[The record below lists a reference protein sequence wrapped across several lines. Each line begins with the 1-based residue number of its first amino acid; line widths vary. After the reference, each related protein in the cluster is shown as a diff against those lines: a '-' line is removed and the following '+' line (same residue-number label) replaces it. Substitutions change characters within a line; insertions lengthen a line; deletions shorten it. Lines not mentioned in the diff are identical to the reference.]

1 MRRLEQAWSALA
13 RGCSAC
19 AVPRPGIMLRNVK
32 SNWVTFGPQLT
43 AIFMTSYPFGAD
55 RTELEKAFA
64 LPSVP
69 ADSHM
74 EVGEPIRFSESERAV
89 ALFEHPDH

>member
-1 MRRLEQAWSALA
+1 
-13 RGCSAC
+13 
-19 AVPRPGIMLRNVK
+19 MLRAVRLP
-32 SNWVTFGPQLT
+32 FRLT
-43 AIFMTSYPFGAD
+43 AAFMTYPFGAA

-69 ADSHM
+69 SAAELEPASSLQLTSNARQL
-74 EVGEPIRFSESERAV
+74 GESDRAV

>member
-1 MRRLEQAWSALA
+1 
-13 RGCSAC
+13 
-19 AVPRPGIMLRNVK
+19 MLRAVRLP
-32 SNWVTFGPQLT
+32 FRLT
-43 AIFMTSYPFGAD
+43 AAFMTYPFGAA

-69 ADSHM
+69 SAA
-74 EVGEPIRFSESERAV
+74 ELEPASRARELSESDRAV

>member
-1 MRRLEQAWSALA
+1 
-13 RGCSAC
+13 
-19 AVPRPGIMLRNVK
+19 
-32 SNWVTFGPQLT
+32 
-43 AIFMTSYPFGAD
+43 MTSYPFGAD

>member
-1 MRRLEQAWSALA
+1 
-13 RGCSAC
+13 
-19 AVPRPGIMLRNVK
+19 MLRAVRLP
-32 SNWVTFGPQLT
+32 FRLT
-43 AIFMTSYPFGAD
+43 AAFMTYPFGAA

-69 ADSHM
+69 PVAELETASRAR
-74 EVGEPIRFSESERAV
+74 ELSESDRAV

>member
-1 MRRLEQAWSALA
+1 
-13 RGCSAC
+13 
-19 AVPRPGIMLRNVK
+19 MLRAVRLP
-32 SNWVTFGPQLT
+32 FRLT
-43 AIFMTSYPFGAD
+43 AAFMTYPFGAA

-69 ADSHM
+69 PAA
-74 EVGEPIRFSESERAV
+74 ELEPASRARARSESDRAV

>member
-1 MRRLEQAWSALA
+1 
-13 RGCSAC
+13 
-19 AVPRPGIMLRNVK
+19 MLRNVK
-32 SNWVTFGPQLT
+32 DGVIGPCHI
-43 AIFMTSYPFGAD
+43 AAFMTYPFGAA

-69 ADSHM
+69 PAS
-74 EVGEPIRFSESERAV
+74 ELEQASRARELSESDRAV

>member
-1 MRRLEQAWSALA
+1 
-13 RGCSAC
+13 
-19 AVPRPGIMLRNVK
+19 MLRNVK
-32 SNWVTFGPQLT
+32 DGVIGPCLI
-43 AIFMTSYPFGAD
+43 AAFMTYPLGAA

-69 ADSHM
+69 PAS
-74 EVGEPIRFSESERAV
+74 ELEQASRARELSESDRAV

>member
-1 MRRLEQAWSALA
+1 
-13 RGCSAC
+13 
-19 AVPRPGIMLRNVK
+19 MLRNVK
-32 SNWVTFGPQLT
+32 SNWVAFGPQLT

-69 ADSHM
+69 ADSDA

>member
-1 MRRLEQAWSALA
+1 
-13 RGCSAC
+13 
-19 AVPRPGIMLRNVK
+19 
-32 SNWVTFGPQLT
+32 
-43 AIFMTSYPFGAD
+43 MTYPFGAA

-69 ADSHM
+69 SAT
-74 EVGEPIRFSESERAV
+74 ELEPASSLQLTSDARQLSESDRAV